1 MGAGK
6 PSSGRRKSTST
17 SAFGVGRRESH
28 DASGFYGRFTA
39 PVVSADENVVRSPI
53 GEKPILGDAR
63 HMDEVEDGSVAL
75 VVTSPPYFAGKEYEE
90 ALGEGHVPASYFEYL
105 EMLTAVFAESV
116 RTLEPGGRIAVNV
129 ANLGRKPYR
138 SLSADVIG
146 ILQDELGLL
155 LRGEVI
161 WLKARGASGSC
172 AWGSFQSPANP
183 VLRDVTERVI
193 IASKGRFDRAISR
206 QKRTAFGLPSEI
218 SVSKDEFI
226 EATTDVWEIAAERA
240 TRVGHPAPFPV
251 ELPLRLIELYT
262 YRDDLVLDPFMGSG
276 TTGVAAVRTGRRF
289 VGYDTETSYVDI
301 AEQRIGVEQ
310 DLRMHKA
317 VPAPAT
323 ASTVGRRSKTAATKA
338 TTATKATGATSAR
351 KTKAAPVEDDGDFPA
366 QALRQGHKARELAQ
380 DLLARCGF
388 VDIAADVKT
397 GNGIEVSFSA
407 TDGHGQPWYF
417 DVSGAFTST
426 RAGLRKADT
435 LWKALGK
442 AAVLHASHPEIPLVL
457 ITTDAPVAG
466 SAGDQAL
473 RALRYD
479 PRSKGFGAVFD
490 IVEMESADDRT
501 RLARYAADGS
511 GVVEDEAGTEAPR
524 RATTGRKRPVP
535 VGTRPRA

>member
-1 MGAGK
+1 MT
-6 PSSGRRKSTST
+6 GRRKPTST

-28 DASGFYGRFTA
+28 DASGFYNRFTA
-39 PVVSADENVVRSPI
+39 PVLSGDETVVRSPI
-53 GEKPILGDAR
+53 AGKPILGDAR
-63 HMDEVEDGSVAL
+63 HMDEVEDASVAL

-116 RTLEPGGRIAVNV
+116 RTLEAGGRIAVNV

-193 IASKGRFDRAISR
+193 IASKGRFDRALSR
-206 QKRTAFGLPSEI
+206 PTRTSLGLPAEI

-226 EATTDVWEIAAERA
+226 EATTDVWEIGAERA

-251 ELPLRLIELYT
+251 ELPQRLIELYT

-276 TTGVAAVRTGRRF
+276 TTAVASVRTGRRF
-289 VGYDTETSYVDI
+289 VGYDTETSYVEI
-301 AEQRIGVEQ
+301 AEQRIRAEQ
-310 DLRMHKA
+310 DQTMHA
-317 VPAPAT
+317 AAAESPSPPAR
-323 ASTVGRRSKTAATKA
+323 RRSTSSRRRPGNDATDLL
-338 TTATKATGATSAR
+338 AR
-351 KTKAAPVEDDGDFPA
+351 
-366 QALRQGHKARELAQ
+366 ALRDGHKARELAR
-380 DLLARCGF
+380 DLLDHSGF
-388 VDIAADVKT
+388 CDLTADVRA
-397 GNGIEVSFSA
+397 GNGIEVSFSGVDD
-407 TDGHGQPWYF
+407 TGRTWYF
-417 DVSGAFTST
+417 DVSGAFTTT
-426 RAGLRKADT
+426 RAGLRRADA

-442 AAVLHASHPEIPLVL
+442 AAVLHASRPEIPFVL
-457 ITTDAPVAG
+457 ITTDAPVPG

-473 RALRYD
+473 KTLRRPD
-479 PRSKGFGAVFD
+479 RSDGFGVVFD
-490 IVEMESADDRT
+490 VIEMESATDRA
-501 RLARYAADGS
+501 RLRTYASKGPDAA
-511 GVVEDEAGTEAPR
+511 E
-524 RATTGRKRPVP
+524 
-535 VGTRPRA
+535 

>member
-1 MGAGK
+1 MGDRRPVG
-6 PSSGRRKSTST
+6 GRRKPTST

-28 DASGFYGRFTA
+28 DASGFYDRFTA
-39 PVVSADENVVRSPI
+39 PVLSGDDNVVRSPI

-63 HMDEVEDGSVAL
+63 HMGEVEDSSVAL

-105 EMLTAVFAESV
+105 EMLTGVFAESV

-193 IASKGRFDRAISR
+193 VASKGRFDRAVTR
-206 QKRTAFGLPSEI
+206 QRRSSLGLPAEI

-226 EATTDVWEIAAERA
+226 EATTDVWEIPAERA

-276 TTGVAAVRTGRRF
+276 TTGVAAVRAGRRF
-289 VGYDTETSYVDI
+289 VGYDTETSYVEI
-301 AEQRIGVEQ
+301 AEQRIRAER
-310 DLRMHKA
+310 DLRMHDTA
-317 VPAPAT
+317 GSASAPPT
-323 ASTVGRRSKTAATKA
+323 ARSRAAATEA
-338 TTATKATGATSAR
+338 AGDTDFLVRAR
-351 KTKAAPVEDDGDFPA
+351 
-366 QALRQGHKARELAQ
+366 RQGHKARELAKE
-380 DLLARCGF
+380 LLEHCGF
-388 VDIAADVKT
+388 VDIAADVRT
-397 GNGIEVSFSA
+397 GNGIVVSFSGVDR
-407 TDGHGQPWYF
+407 TGRQWLF

-426 RAGLRKADT
+426 RAGLRRVDA
-435 LWKALGK
+435 LWRALGK
-442 AAVLHASHPEIPLVL
+442 AAVLQVSHPDTPFVLV
-457 ITTDAPVAG
+457 TTDAPVAG

-473 RALRYD
+473 RTLTAR
-479 PRSKGFGAVFD
+479 PRSDAPGAVFD
-490 IVEMESADDRT
+490 VIEMESAVDRA
-501 RLARYAADGS
+501 RLCTYASEGPF
-511 GVVEDEAGTEAPR
+511 APEG
-524 RATTGRKRPVP
+524 AAEPHG
-535 VGTRPRA
+535 

>member
-1 MGAGK
+1 MT
-6 PSSGRRKSTST
+6 GRRKPTST

-39 PVVSADENVVRSPI
+39 PVVSSDDTVVRSPI
-53 GEKPILGDAR
+53 AEKPILGDAR
-63 HMDEVEDGSVAL
+63 HMDEVEDASVAL

-193 IASKGRFDRAISR
+193 IASKGRFDRAVSR
-206 QKRTAFGLPSEI
+206 QKRAGLGLPAEI

-226 EATTDVWEIAAERA
+226 EATTDVWEIGAERA

-276 TTGVAAVRTGRRF
+276 TTGVAAVRSGRRF
-289 VGYDTETSYVDI
+289 VGYDTETTYVDI
-301 AEQRIGVEQ
+301 AEQRIRAER
-310 DLRMHKA
+310 DLAMHKA
-317 VPAPAT
+317 APAET
-323 ASTVGRRSKTAATKA
+323 P
-338 TTATKATGATSAR
+338 
-351 KTKAAPVEDDGDFPA
+351 KAASRTSPA
-366 QALRQGHKARELAQ
+366 QKGSAQKGSAPKRPVAKRRATNDDSAVLTRALREGHKARELAE
-380 DLLARCGF
+380 DLLVHCGF
-388 VDIAADVKT
+388 RDVAADVRA
-397 GNGIEVSFSA
+397 GHGIEVSFSGVDK
-407 TDGHGQPWYF
+407 TGQTWHF

-426 RAGLRKADT
+426 RAGLRRTDA

-442 AAVLHASHPEIPLVL
+442 AAVLHAAHPDIPLVL

-473 RALRYD
+473 RTLRQGPGSD
-479 PRSKGFGAVFD
+479 GLRPVFD
-490 IVEMESADDRT
+490 VIEMESVTDRG
-501 RLARYAADGS
+501 RLRVYASKGP
-511 GVVEDEAGTEAPR
+511 VVAE
-524 RATTGRKRPVP
+524 
-535 VGTRPRA
+535 

>member
-6 PSSGRRKSTST
+6 PVRGRRRPTST

-28 DASGFYGRFTA
+28 DASRFYDRFTS
-39 PVVSADENVVRSPI
+39 PVVSPDDTVVRSPI

-63 HMDEVEDGSVAL
+63 HMDEVEDASVAL

-90 ALGEGHVPASYFEYL
+90 ALGEGHVPASYFDYL
-105 EMLTAVFAESV
+105 EMLTAVFAEAV

-193 IASKGRFDRAISR
+193 VASKGRFDRALSR
-206 QKRTAFGLPSEI
+206 QRRAALGLPAEI

-276 TTGVAAVRTGRRF
+276 TTGVAAVRAGRRF
-289 VGYDTETSYVDI
+289 VGYDTETAYVEI
-301 AEQRIGVEQ
+301 SEERIRGERE
-310 DLRMHKA
+310 LRMHDGGAASDPPPVPRKRSRPPRPNKA
-317 VPAPAT
+317 GDADFVAA
-323 ASTVGRRSKTAATKA
+323 AMSQGR
-338 TTATKATGATSAR
+338 
-351 KTKAAPVEDDGDFPA
+351 
-366 QALRQGHKARELAQ
+366 KARELARE
-380 DLLARCGF
+380 LLDHCGF
-388 VDIAADVKT
+388 VDVVADVRT
-397 GNGIEVSFSA
+397 GGGTDVSFSGLDR
-407 TDGHGQPWYF
+407 TGQRWYF
-417 DVSGAFTST
+417 DVSGTFTST
-426 RAGLRKADT
+426 RAGLRRTDT

-442 AAVLHASHPEIPLVL
+442 AAVVHASHPDVPYVLV
-457 ITTDAPVAG
+457 TTDAPVAG
-466 SAGDQAL
+466 SAGAQAL
-473 RALRYD
+473 RALTGGGR
-479 PRSKGFGAVFD
+479 P
-490 IVEMESADDRT
+490 
-501 RLARYAADGS
+501 DGS
-511 GVVEDEAGTEAPR
+511 GVVFDVIEMESVD
-524 RATTGRKRPVP
+524 GRNRLLAYASGGPGAREGH
-535 VGTRPRA
+535 VGTGG